1 MNNIFKNAHSLW
13 VKYDKYEW
21 KEDNAGTLFLAPAGE
36 AELKLYNP
44 MENYKEMIL
53 AALNVGILCMNE
65 DTDKEELRNGI
76 FSFVEKY
83 GLLGFM
89 TALPTTPD
97 FITYESVY
105 LPKNHY
111 IKKETLSTQEFHYYF
126 FPFEAIDFVKKRLE
140 SSWSVTDTKMGALIL
155 AMKHLPQAVL
165 MSFQKEYAEQFDWL
179 VRAFSDLAFT
189 FFSSF
194 LYYQDTDTLDEEQKD
209 LYRKGM
215 AAFGGVA
222 PTYHVELRDKP
233 VIVWKFHSL
242 LLQLQMMLSLMI
254 TDENS
259 TIRVCKNC
267 GKAFISRHRNAN
279 FCSKECKDE
288 FKDRK

>member
-1 MNNIFKNAHSLW
+1 MNNIFKNARSLW
-13 VKYDKYEW
+13 VKYDRYEW
-21 KEDNAGTLFLAPAGE
+21 KEDNTATLFLTPTTD

-44 MENYKEMIL
+44 MENYREMIL
-53 AALNVGILCMNE
+53 DALNVGMLCMNE
-65 DTDKEELRNGI
+65 DTDKGEIRNKI
-76 FSFVEKY
+76 LSFVESY

-111 IKKETLSTQEFHYYF
+111 IKKETLSTQEFLSYF
-126 FPFEAIDFVKKRLE
+126 FPFEEICFVKKKLE
-140 SSWSVTDTKMGALIL
+140 SSWSVTDTKMGALVL
-155 AMKHLPQAVL
+155 TLRNMPQAVL
-165 MSFQKEYAEQFDWL
+165 MSFQKEYAERLDWL
-179 VRAFSDLAFT
+179 ISAFSDLAFT

-194 LYYQDTDTLDEEQKD
+194 LYYQDFAVLDEDQKD

-222 PTYHVELRDKP
+222 PTYHMELRDKP
-233 VIVWKFHSL
+233 VIVWEFHSL

-254 TDENS
+254 TDEDS
-259 TIRVCKNC
+259 SIRVCKNC
-267 GKAFISRHRNAN
+267 GRAFISRHSNAN
-279 FCSKECKDE
+279 YCSKECKDE
-288 FKDRK
+288 FKNNK